1 MWSAISR
8 IFVKSKS
15 EEGAATSP
23 EQQEEYNVKGSAAP
37 GANTNVH
44 VFEAMDRKTSDDRRR
59 GPGGDQQLGFDAE
72 HYAETHDSRQVLQL
86 FFNKN

>member
-15 EEGAATSP
+15 EEEGAATSP
-23 EQQEEYNVKGSAAP
+23 EQQDNNVKGSAAP
-37 GANTNVH
+37 EADTNVH

-72 HYAETHDSRQVLQL
+72 HYAETHDSRQV
-86 FFNKN
+86 